1 MNAKPSTVEEYLA
14 TFPSDVQNALQLL
27 RDVVFDT
34 IPDATEIIRYAMP
47 AVMLDGRYVVHY
59 AAWKHHI
66 GLYPI
71 PSMPAELEPEV
82 APYRSTKDT
91 MRLPHATP
99 IPQTLLRRVL
109 TELVKQRHEVTAP
122 KPAATKRKAKPSG

>member
-1 MNAKPSTVEEYLA
+1 MKAKPSTVEEYLA
-14 TFPSDVQNALQLL
+14 TFPTDVQNALQVL
-27 RDVVFDT
+27 RGVVYDT
-34 IPDATEIIRYAMP
+34 IPDATETIRYSMP
-47 AVMLDGRYVVHY
+47 AVMLDGHYVVHY

-71 PSMPAELEPEV
+71 PAMPADLEPDV

-91 MRLPHATP
+91 MRLPHGTP

-109 TELVKQRHEVTAP
+109 TELVKQREGATTP
-122 KPAATKRKAKPSG
+122 KPTVRKRRTK

>member
-1 MNAKPSTVEEYLA
+1 MNAKPATVEEYVS

-27 RDVVFDT
+27 RGIVYDT

-47 AVMLDGRYVVHY
+47 AVMLDRHYVVHY

-71 PSMPAELEPEV
+71 PAMPEDLEPDV

-91 MRLPHATP
+91 MRLPHGTP
-99 IPQTLLRRVL
+99 IPATLLGRVL
-109 TELVKQRHEVTAP
+109 TELVKQREGAASP
-122 KPAATKRKAKPSG
+122 KPAARKRRTK